1 MALSNKEIGA
11 RIRNVRRECG
21 LTQDRFA
28 EKFHVT
34 QQTLS
39 RYESGKIAVPND
51 NTLEDIAKE
60 TGISV
65 GYFLGVDS
73 VDFSDDEL
81 LLVEFYRRSD
91 DGLRRKILEVVRIM
105 TSDISGKESES

>member
-39 RYESGKIAVPND
+39 RY
-51 NTLEDIAKE
+51 E

>member
-51 NTLEDIAKE
+51 TLEDIAKE

-73 VDFSDDEL
+73 VDFSRSE
-81 LLVEFYRRSD
+81 ERRVGKDCCLWSFTAD
-91 DGLRRKILEVVRIM
+91 PM
-105 TSDISGKESES
+105 TDSAERSWRL

>member
-1 MALSNKEIGA
+1 M
-11 RIRNVRRECG
+11 
-21 LTQDRFA
+21 
-28 EKFHVT
+28 
-34 QQTLS
+34 
-39 RYESGKIAVPND
+39 
-51 NTLEDIAKE
+51 
-60 TGISV
+60 

>member
-11 RIRNVRRECG
+11 RIRNVCRECG

-51 NTLEDIAKE
+51 TLEDIAKE

>member
-1 MALSNKEIGA
+1 MALSNKEIGV

-39 RYESGKIAVPND
+39 RYESGKISVPND
-51 NTLEDIAKE
+51 TLEDIAKE

-91 DGLRRKILEVVRIM
+91 DRLRRKILEVVRIM
-105 TSDISGKESES
+105 TSDISRKESES

>member
-11 RIRNVRRECG
+11 RIRNIRKECG

-34 QQTLS
+34 QQPLS

-51 NTLEDIAKE
+51 TLEDIAKE

-73 VDFSDDEL
+73 VRFSDDEL

-91 DGLRRKILEVVRIM
+91 DRLRKKILDFVRIM
-105 TSDISGKESES
+105 TSDPFGTGSES